1 MPPPGDLPTSQ
12 RTAGQALADL
22 ERMTDAAL
30 SYLMPEDLLLELL
43 ERVSEILES
52 DTAAIL
58 LLDEENQTL
67 VARAAKGIEEEVRRG
82 VQVPVGQGF
91 SGRVAAQREPV
102 VIPDVDQAD
111 IFNPILRE
119 RGIKSLLGVPLLVEG
134 RVLGVLHVGT
144 LRRREFEEDDIRL
157 LRLAADRAALAIDA
171 ARLQEQRGLAE
182 ALQRSLVPA
191 ILPRIP
197 GIALGGRYLPAASA
211 ARLGGD
217 WFDVFRLPDGRL
229 GAVIG
234 DVVGRGVAA
243 AALMAQ
249 VRTALRAYALEGHG
263 PATVAG
269 RLNDLLIQLEP
280 DRTATLIYLSMD
292 HETDEVVGVSAGHL
306 PPLLIHAG
314 GTAEFNLF
322 ASGPPLGA
330 TRVARYREVTFDLP
344 TDSTL
349 VLYTDGLI
357 ERRGESI
364 EDGME
369 RLRAAAQGESVS
381 PRVLSDRLLDRL
393 ADPMGQEEDDIAVL
407 AIRRLNLGPRLH
419 VEFPAEPGALAS
431 LRRHLSR
438 WLTERGV
445 TGDQAYDIVL
455 ASSEAGANAIEHAY
469 SPGDA
474 IFAVEATLDGDVV
487 NITVRD
493 TGRWRA
499 PREGLGGR
507 GLTIMRRLMD
517 EVDLVSEAD
526 GTAVTLRRRVTRGQE

>member
-1 MPPPGDLPTSQ
+1 MSADSPRTS
-12 RTAGQALADL
+12 GQALADL
-22 ERMTDAAL
+22 ERLTDATL
-30 SYLMPEDLLLELL
+30 SLLLPEDLLQELL

-58 LLDEENQTL
+58 LLDESTDML

-82 VQVPVGQGF
+82 VQVPLGEGF
-91 SGRVAAQREPV
+91 SGRIAAEREPV
-102 VIPDVDQAD
+102 AIPDINHAVVV
-111 IFNPILRE
+111 NPLLRE

-144 LRRREFEEDDIRL
+144 LRRREFNDDDVRL

-171 ARLQEQRGLAE
+171 SRLQEQRGLAE

-191 ILPRIP
+191 ILPSIP

-234 DVVGRGVAA
+234 DVVGRGVGA

-249 VRTALRAYALEGHG
+249 VRTALRAYALEGHA
-263 PATVAG
+263 PATVAE
-269 RLNDLLIQLEP
+269 RLNDLMIQLEP

-292 HETDEVVGVSAGHL
+292 HETDEVAGVSAGHL
-306 PPLLIHAG
+306 PPLLIRSD
-314 GTAEFNLF
+314 GTCDFHLF

-330 TRVARYREVTFDLP
+330 TRTARYREVTFDLP

-364 EDGME
+364 EVGME
-369 RLRAAAQGESVS
+369 RLRDAVHLEDPM
-381 PRVLSDRLLDRL
+381 PRPLSDRLLDRL
-393 ADPMGQEEDDIAVL
+393 ADPVGQEDDDIAIL
-407 AIRRLNLGPRLH
+407 AIRRLELGPRLA
-419 VEFPAEPGALAS
+419 VEFPAEPAALAS

-455 ASSEAGANAIEHAY
+455 ASSEASANAIEHAY

-474 IFAVEATLDGDVV
+474 SFHVEATLDADIVI
-487 NITVRD
+487 ITVRD
-493 TGRWRA
+493 IGRWRA

-507 GLTIMRRLMD
+507 GLTIMRRLMH
-517 EVDLVSEAD
+517 EVDVETPPD
-526 GTAVTLRRRVTRGQE
+526 GGTVVTLRRRVTRGDA